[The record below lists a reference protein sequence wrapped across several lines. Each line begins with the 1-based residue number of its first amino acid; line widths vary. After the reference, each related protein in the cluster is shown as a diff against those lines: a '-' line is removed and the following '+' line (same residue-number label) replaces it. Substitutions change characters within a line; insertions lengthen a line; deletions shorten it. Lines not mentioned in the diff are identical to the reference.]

1 MSPFEQGF
9 LLISGMF
16 VLLALGFPIALAL
29 LSSGVIG
36 LIAMRGWSAADYLLG
51 SLPFSVTAEFA
62 FIVVPLFLFMG
73 HMAYSAGIS
82 EKGFRAASAW
92 FGHIPGGLA
101 ISSVVACGAFA
112 TVSGS
117 SIATAATISK
127 IAVPQLLK
135 AGYTKR
141 LAGAAVATGGTLGVL
156 IPPSTVMVLYS
167 IATETPIPSLFMA
180 GIIPGILTIIVYGVG
195 INWMVKRDPQMRS
208 ITRQPKTG
216 WGDRMRLTFSSWEI
230 LVVFAVVMGTLYTG
244 VATASEAAGFGAAA
258 ALVIAIIRGAKM
270 AEIKEGLQTSGSST
284 ASIFFL
290 IIGAGVFG
298 AALGTTQLPQNLA
311 TWTQGLNLHPTLLL
325 ILVLIPFLILG
336 CFIDAASM
344 ILLTMPVV
352 FPIIKQAGID
362 PVLFGILVTKMTEI
376 GNITPPVGLNV
387 FVVSAANPEIT
398 IRECFRGVMPFFLM
412 ELFIVGLLIAFP
424 SITLF
429 AVVTY

>member
-1 MSPFEQGF
+1 
-9 LLISGMF
+9 
-16 VLLALGFPIALAL
+16 
-29 LSSGVIG
+29 
-36 LIAMRGWSAADYLLG
+36 
-51 SLPFSVTAEFA
+51 
-62 FIVVPLFLFMG
+62 
-73 HMAYSAGIS
+73 
-82 EKGFRAASAW
+82 
-92 FGHIPGGLA
+92 
-101 ISSVVACGAFA
+101 
-112 TVSGS
+112 
-117 SIATAATISK
+117 
-127 IAVPQLLK
+127 
-135 AGYTKR
+135 
-141 LAGAAVATGGTLGVL
+141 
-156 IPPSTVMVLYS
+156 
-167 IATETPIPSLFMA
+167 
-180 GIIPGILTIIVYGVG
+180 
-195 INWMVKRDPQMRS
+195 
-208 ITRQPKTG
+208 
-216 WGDRMRLTFSSWEI
+216 
-230 LVVFAVVMGTLYTG
+230 
-244 VATASEAAGFGAAA
+244 
-258 ALVIAIIRGAKM
+258 M

-429 AVVTY
+429 AVVTH